1 MRTDH
6 AAGPAS
12 SGGYLRAA
20 GEPPG
25 YDTASI
31 IPRLRLTIPGP
42 ASAALLWARPDSPSA
57 TAITVST
64 VPEAGPPLSTSAI
77 NGCRRRQTDLQCSGR
92 LASHSEGRMA
102 WLRRRPR
109 AARDPYAPLRLRSSD
124 LLDSGNG

>member
-12 SGGYLRAA
+12 SGGYLRAP

-42 ASAALLWARPDSPSA
+42 CIGGPIMGAAGQPVGHGSYRFD
-57 TAITVST
+57 
-64 VPEAGPPLSTSAI
+64 
-77 NGCRRRQTDLQCSGR
+77 CSGGGSAVVH
-92 LASHSEGRMA
+92 L
-102 WLRRRPR
+102 
-109 AARDPYAPLRLRSSD
+109 
-124 LLDSGNG
+124 GN